1 MKKSLLAFLLG
12 AILSAGFTYMNV
24 SASPVVYEQQ
34 VVTVHAGDTL
44 WTIASRWSGKD
55 EDVREVVERIR
66 TANQMEG
73 TNIRAGQQLVVPVRR
88 PAADNKKTAQP
99 VKVAVR

>member
-1 MKKSLLAFLLG
+1 
-12 AILSAGFTYMNV
+12 MNV

-34 VVTVHAGDTL
+34 AVTVHAGDTL